1 MGSQK
6 KLSSV
11 LLPVAMA
18 AALAGAEPVLS
29 EENKPKGSW
38 YSIKALSRGTAEVL
52 LYDEI
57 GAWGITAQQ
66 FARDLK
72 ALGDLQRIDLRV
84 HSPGGDV
91 FEGTAIYNL
100 LKHHPARVEGYVDG
114 LAASMATVI
123 LMACDVVHIPENGL
137 MMVNKPWGIT
147 GGDADDMR
155 RYVELLDK
163 IEDTMVMA
171 YASKT
176 GKSETEIKSLLKE
189 ETWMTGREAVEAGF
203 ADQLTEPLAAA
214 AQLSSNRMKEFAN
227 MPEALK
233 TLLQPRASTSPQAA
247 ALNQPATPAANP
259 EPAPAPTPAAAPAA
273 DESAVRARLQAAEN
287 TRREGIRAVFQPFA
301 SSHGEMLNEV
311 LLDGNVTVEQAQAKL
326 LAALASGTEPS
337 AGPGANAGANAHVYA
352 GNGNLVGDSVRAS
365 IMARAGHGE
374 VQADNRYNFMSLR
387 ELARASLA
395 DRGIGVSAL
404 NPMQMVGM
412 AFTHT
417 TSDFGVILMDV
428 ANKSML
434 AGWELAEETFQLWTK
449 KGQLSDFKVSHR
461 VGLGEFPSLRQ
472 VREGAEYK
480 YITIGENSQQIAL
493 ATYGEIFSITRQ
505 CIINDDMNML
515 TDIPRKMGMAAKG
528 TIGDLVYGILTG
540 NPSLSDGVALFH
552 NTHKNLST
560 GAGSALSVESLD
572 ASRTK
577 MRTQKT
583 SAASGK
589 ERPLNIR
596 PAYVLTPVALES
608 KALQLINSTSV
619 PTAQVNQG
627 VANPIQGMAQVIA
640 EPRLDDASTTAW
652 YLAAAQGT
660 DTIEVAYLNG
670 VDTPYMEQ
678 QQGFTVDGV
687 ATKVRIDAGVA
698 PLDFRGL
705 QKANGA

>member
-1 MGSQK
+1 M
-6 KLSSV
+6 
-11 LLPVAMA
+11 AMA
-18 AALAGAEPVLS
+18 VATAQPALS
-29 EENKPKGSW
+29 EETAPQSSW
-38 YSIKALSRGTAEVL
+38 YSIKALSRGTVEVL

-57 GAWGITAQQ
+57 GAWGISAQQ
-66 FARDLK
+66 FAKDLK
-72 ALGDLQRIDLRV
+72 AVGDVSRIDLRV

-123 LMACDVVHIPENGL
+123 LMACDVVYIPENGL
-137 MMVNKPWGIT
+137 MMIHKPWGIT

-176 GKSETEIKSLLKE
+176 GKSAEDIKALLKE
-189 ETWMTGREAVEAGF
+189 ETWMTGKEAIEAGF

-214 AQLSSNRMKEFAN
+214 AHLNSKRMQEFTH

-233 TLLQPRASTSPQAA
+233 ALLQPRANITVP
-247 ALNQPATPAANP
+247 PANP
-259 EPAPAPTPAAAPAA
+259 TPAPAAPSALAPVAAVPSEAEVLA
-273 DESAVRARLQAAEN
+273 RAQAAEDI
-287 TRREGIRAVFQPFA
+287 RRAGIRAIFTPF
-301 SSHGEMLNEV
+301 GEAHAALMTEA
-311 LLDGNVTVEQAQAKL
+311 LLDRAQTVEGVQAKL
-326 LAALASGTEPS
+326 LASLAAGTEPS
-337 AGPGANAGANAHVYA
+337 SGPAARSGANAHIHV
-352 GNGNLVGDSVRAS
+352 GNGNLVGDSVRACV
-365 IMARAGHGE
+365 MARAGHD
-374 VQADNRYNFMSLR
+374 QFQSDNVDNHMSLR
-387 ELARASLA
+387 ELARASLH
-395 DRGIGVSAL
+395 DRGIGVATL
-404 NPMQMVGM
+404 NPMQMVGL

-417 TSDFGVILMDV
+417 TSDFGIILMDV
-428 ANKSML
+428 ANRSML
-434 AGWELAEETFQLWTK
+434 QGWELAEETFQLWTK

-461 VGLGEFPSLRQ
+461 IGLGEFPSLRQ

-480 YITIGENSQQIAL
+480 YVTVGENSQQIAL
-493 ATYGEIFSITRQ
+493 ATYGELFSITRQ
-505 CIINDDMNML
+505 AIINDDMNLL

-528 TIGDLVYGILTG
+528 TIGDLVYGILTS
-540 NPSLSDGVALFH
+540 NPALADGKALFH
-552 NTHKNLST
+552 ADHKNLQT
-560 GAGSALSVESLD
+560 GAGSALSIDSLD
-572 ASRTK
+572 KGRSA

-583 SAASGK
+583 SKESGK

-596 PAYVLTPVALES
+596 PAFVLTPVALES

-627 VANPIQGMAQVIA
+627 VANPIQGMATVIS
-640 EPRLDDASTTAW
+640 EPRLDDNSATAW

-670 VDTPYMEQ
+670 VETPYMEQ

-705 QKANGA
+705 SKANGA

>member
-1 MGSQK
+1 MGSHK
-6 KLSSV
+6 KMTM
-11 LLPVAMA
+11 LLAPVA
-18 AALAGAEPVLS
+18 AALTNDHHPE
-29 EENKPKGSW
+29 GSW
-38 YSIKALSRGTAEVL
+38 YSIRAAARGVAEVL

-123 LMACDVVHIPENGL
+123 LMACDTVYIPENGL
-137 MMVNKPWGIT
+137 MMIHKPWGIT

-176 GKSETEIKSLLKE
+176 GKSADDIKALLKE

-214 AQLSSNRMKEFAN
+214 AQLNSKRMQEFAH

-233 TLLQPRASTSPQAA
+233 ALIQPRAHVTPPASP
-247 ALNQPATPAANP
+247 PAA
-259 EPAPAPTPAAAPAA
+259 PAPAPQPAPAA
-273 DESAVRARLQAAEN
+273 GADEATIRAQVLAAEN
-287 TRREGIRAVFQPFA
+287 TRRDGIRAVFTQF
-301 SSHGEMLNEV
+301 GEAHAALMNDL
-311 LLDGNVTVEQAQAKL
+311 LLDSNVTVQAAQQRL
-326 LAALASGTEPS
+326 LTALAEGTTPS
-337 AGPGANAGANAHVYA
+337 APPSRTAGPNAHIHA

-365 IMARAGHGE
+365 VMARAGHIQIEAG
-374 VQADNRYNFMSLR
+374 NNYNHMSLR
-387 ELARASLA
+387 ELARASLV
-395 DRGIGVSAL
+395 DRGVGVASL
-404 NPMQMVGM
+404 NPMQMVGL

-434 AGWELAEETFQLWTK
+434 AGWDLAEETFQLWTK
-449 KGQLSDFKVSHR
+449 RGELSDFKTVNR
-461 VGLGEFPSLRQ
+461 VGLGEFPSLRK

-480 YITIGENSQQIAL
+480 YVTVGENSQQIAL

-505 CIINDDMNML
+505 AIINDDMNLL
-515 TDIPRKMGMAAKG
+515 TDIPRKMGMAAKA
-528 TIGDLVYGILTG
+528 TIGDLVYSILIDNAPLADGI
-540 NPSLSDGVALFH
+540 ALFQAA
-552 NTHKNLST
+552 THKNLQT

-572 ASRTK
+572 KARAM

-583 SAASGK
+583 SADSGAA
-589 ERPLNIR
+589 RPLNIR
-596 PAYVLTPVALES
+596 PAYVLTPVGLES
-608 KALQLINSTSV
+608 KARQLINSSSV
-619 PTAQVNQG
+619 PTAQVNAG
-627 VANPIQGMAQVIA
+627 VTNPIQNFAEVIG
-640 EPRLDDASTTAW
+640 EPRLDDASATAW
-652 YLAAAQGT
+652 YLAAQQGS

>member
-1 MGSQK
+1 MGSHK
-6 KLSSV
+6 KMTM
-11 LLPVAMA
+11 LLAPVA
-18 AALAGAEPVLS
+18 AALTNDHHPE
-29 EENKPKGSW
+29 GSW
-38 YSIKALSRGTAEVL
+38 YSIRAAARGVAEVL

-123 LMACDVVHIPENGL
+123 LMACDTVYIPENGL
-137 MMVNKPWGIT
+137 MMIHKPWGIT

-176 GKSETEIKSLLKE
+176 GKSAEDIKALLKE

-214 AQLSSNRMKEFAN
+214 AQLNSKRMQEFAH

-233 TLLQPRASTSPQAA
+233 NLIQPRAQGTPPAP
-247 ALNQPATPAANP
+247 QPAAPS
-259 EPAPAPTPAAAPAA
+259 PAPQPTPAAGA
-273 DESAVRARLQAAEN
+273 DEATIRAQVMAAEN
-287 TRREGIRAVFQPFA
+287 TRRDGIRAVFTPFGDTHA
-301 SSHGEMLNEV
+301 NLMTDL
-311 LLDGNVTVEQAQAKL
+311 LLDSTVTVQAAQQRLLTL
-326 LAALASGTEPS
+326 LAEGTTPS
-337 AGPGANAGANAHVYA
+337 APPSRNAGPNTHIHA

-365 IMARAGHGE
+365 VMARAGLIE
-374 VQADNRYNFMSLR
+374 REQDNGYNFMSLR

-395 DRGIGVSAL
+395 DRGIGISTL
-404 NPMQMVGM
+404 NPMQMVGL

-417 TSDFGVILMDV
+417 TSDFGVILLDV
-428 ANKSML
+428 ANKSLL
-434 AGWELAEETFQLWTK
+434 AGWEEAEETFQLWTK
-449 KGQLSDFKVSHR
+449 KGQLSDFKTAQR
-461 VGLGEFPSLRQ
+461 IGLGEFPSLRR

-480 YITIGENSQQIAL
+480 YVTVGDRAEPIAL

-505 CIINDDMNML
+505 AIINDDMNML
-515 TDIPRKMGMAAKG
+515 TDIPRKMGAAAKG
-528 TIGDLVYGILTG
+528 TIGDLVYAILTG
-540 NPSLSDGVALFH
+540 NPQLTDGKALFSAD
-552 NTHKNLST
+552 HKNLLT
-560 GAGSALSVESLD
+560 GAGSAISIDALSQ
-572 ASRTK
+572 AKTK
-577 MRTQKT
+577 MATQKVDVEN
-583 SAASGK
+583 GK
-589 ERPLNIR
+589 PRTLNIR
-596 PAYVLTPVALES
+596 PAFWLGPVALED
-608 KALQLINSTSV
+608 KAKQVIRSASV
-619 PTAQVNQG
+619 PGADSNSG
-627 VANPIQGMAQVIA
+627 IDNPIRNFVEVIG
-640 EPRLDDASTTAW
+640 EPRLDDASATAY
-652 YLAAAQGT
+652 YLAARQGS
-660 DTIEVAYLNG
+660 DTIEVAYLDGNEL
-670 VDTPYMEQ
+670 PYMEQ

-698 PLDFRGL
+698 PLDYRGL
-705 QKANGA
+705 VKAAGA